1 MSRNQSTNPYL
12 LTLPQLISVKK
23 KIGKLAAFY
32 DPKKTPMDAF
42 DSEELNPTQF
52 REQMRRTFG
61 IELTNAELG
70 AIVVY
75 CDKVFLCMRI
85 DSFIFIRVSL

>member
-1 MSRNQSTNPYL
+1 MSGTQASNPYL

-23 KIGKLAAFY
+23 KIGRLAAFY
-32 DPKKTPMDAF
+32 NHEKTSLKAF

-52 REQMRRTFG
+52 REQLRRTFG
-61 IELTNAELG
+61 VEITNAELG

-75 CDKVFLCMRI
+75 CDKVFSQTEI
-85 DSFIFIRVSL
+85 YI